1 MNPTASSAN
10 AAAAQPAAKPIVRHA
25 VTAARVLTGLM
36 FFVFGLNGFL
46 NFIPQPTT
54 PSPPG
59 AVAFASALFATGY
72 MMQLIAVTMLLVG
85 TLLLI
90 NRFVPL
96 ALVLIAPFIVNSVAF
111 HIFLEPSGRPM
122 AGVVLA
128 LELFLAWSYR
138 AAYRPLLTARAG

>member
-10 AAAAQPAAKPIVRHA
+10 DTAARPTAKPIVRHA

-46 NFIPQPTT
+46 NFIPPPST
-54 PSPPG
+54 PLPAG
-59 AVAFASALFATGY
+59 AMAFATALVQTGY
-72 MMQLIAVTMLLVG
+72 MMPLIAGTQLVVG
-85 TLLLI
+85 ALLLI

-96 ALVLIAPFIVNSVAF
+96 ALVLIAPFIVNSIAF
-111 HIFLEPSGRPM
+111 HLFLEPSGRPM
-122 AGVVLA
+122 AGIVLA

-138 AAYRPLLTARAG
+138 AAYRPLLTPRTN